1 MTEGEYR
8 ESSKLRIT
16 EIAYLWKRN
25 GMSFYSAVRRM
36 FARTNCHASG
46 QPATRLVSAHIDCC
60 VRSIAAGIVGFGLG
74 NERSLP
80 SRVFFFLG
88 MHETMLYWWRAVV
101 KPVVD
106 YTIFGFSKEER
117 WVQRVAVAAS
127 FGTLWWVRLRHEVE
141 SLVLV
146 LEVKKKLSMDI
157 GVADFVG
164 CGLYYLTAT
173 IGMMRASMGIM
184 WFGVILLYRRV
195 EENQGDSIGIEE
207 KV

>member
-1 MTEGEYR
+1 MG
-8 ESSKLRIT
+8 
-16 EIAYLWKRN
+16 
-25 GMSFYSAVRRM
+25 
-36 FARTNCHASG
+36 
-46 QPATRLVSAHIDCC
+46 
-60 VRSIAAGIVGFGLG
+60 SIAAGIVGFGLG

-88 MHETMLYWWRAVV
+88 MHEMMLYWWRAVV

-106 YTIFGFSKEER
+106 DTIFGFSKEER

-157 GVADFVG
+157 GV
-164 CGLYYLTAT
+164 C
-173 IGMMRASMGIM
+173 
-184 WFGVILLYRRV
+184 
-195 EENQGDSIGIEE
+195 
-207 KV
+207 